1 MDFSKIIQQM
11 RDIFVKMSPIQR
23 TNFFLLVAIV
33 VVFLVFIGLWA
44 GKTDY
49 TLLYSNLAQ
58 KDAAQIKTKLDEL
71 GVEHKVD
78 GNAIYVDPKLVHET
92 RLQLADEGLPQGSG
106 VGYEL
111 FGKPGFVMTD
121 YMQKLN
127 YKRALEGELSRTI
140 SALNGIRQAR
150 VHLAI
155 PKRSLFRDKENV
167 PTASVVLDVG
177 ASFPRTKEKM
187 GGVVHLVASSV
198 EGLLPENV
206 TVVDSRGT
214 LLSGLYEENSQ
225 LGLTTRQSEITRA
238 AESHLKQ
245 KAETMLTA
253 ILGHGSAIVQ
263 INADMN
269 FDIVE
274 STEEKYDPESA
285 VARTETRSEEV
296 FAEKDNTAT
305 AEVETAAST
314 GKSKDRS
321 KEKMTTSYE
330 INRSLK
336 KMVGSTGTI
345 KRLSVAVVVEGSYKE
360 VKDDKGKMNKEY
372 VARSEAEKDMY
383 KKLVM
388 NAVGFDKER
397 GDTIQVA
404 DAAFDTS
411 YFEEESAA
419 LDAAESKTFILNLVR
434 QISVVVVLVVIFF
447 LLFSMMRRGTVPSLK
462 MASTGGFA
470 PGAMPA
476 PSMAAA
482 AYEGM
487 TVAEAEG
494 HHEAGPGRAAPT
506 PSRARQHEPEYEEDE
521 EIYRLNI
528 RKRHPRAVVEEEMRD
543 MVMEDPDTVAQ
554 LVRMWLDEEE
564 I

>member
-1 MDFSKIIQQM
+1 MDFSKLLQQM
-11 RDIFVKMSPIQR
+11 RDIFTRMSPIQR
-23 TNFFLLVAIV
+23 TNFFILVAIV
-33 VVFLVFIGLWA
+33 VVFFVFVGLWA

-71 GVEHKVD
+71 GIEHKVD

-140 SALNGIRQAR
+140 GALNGIRQAR

-177 ASFPRTKEKM
+177 PSFPRTKEKM

-206 TVVDSRGT
+206 TVVDSRGS

-225 LGLTTRQSEITRA
+225 LGLTSRQSEIIRA
-238 AESHLKQ
+238 AEAYLKQ

-263 INADMN
+263 VNADMS

-274 STEEKYDPESA
+274 RTQEKYDPESA
-285 VARTETRSEEV
+285 VARTETRTEEV

-330 INRSLK
+330 INRTLE

-345 KRLSVAVVVEGSYKE
+345 KRLSIAVVVEGSYRQ
-360 VKDDKGKMNKEY
+360 VKNEDGKSNQEY
-372 VARSEAEKDMY
+372 VARTEAEKDMY

-388 NAVGFDKER
+388 NAVGFDEER

-404 DAAFDTS
+404 DAAFDTT
-411 YFEEESAA
+411 YFEQESAA
-419 LDAAESKTFILNLVR
+419 LAASEKKTFILNLVR
-434 QISVVVVLVVIFF
+434 QVSVVVVLIVIFAF
-447 LLFSMMRRGTVPSLK
+447 LFSMMKGGTAPRVSMPK
-462 MASTGGFA
+462 AAMAGAGQVMA
-470 PGAMPA
+470 PQ
-476 PSMAAA
+476 

-487 TVAEAEG
+487 TVAEAEER
-494 HHEAGPGRAAPT
+494 HEAGPAKRK
-506 PSRARQHEPEYEEDE
+506 SEPDYEEEPE

-554 LVRMWLDEEE
+554 LVRMWLEEE
-564 I
+564 EM